1 MKKLLIR
8 FFLSLCI
15 ILLSGYSQLYAHTY
29 QDGIRHS
36 SIKALLKS
44 EHAGIGKLQNT
55 QALPHKFSSSVTE
68 NLKLSVA
75 EIEEEDDEL
84 VSFKK
89 LLEHSNYFTAVFYA
103 LVFGCLG
110 LFLLKRLPAGKHA
123 LYFSSFK
130 LYLLFRVI
138 RIWFKNAGWQI
149 AIA

>member
-75 EIEEEDDEL
+75 EIEEEDDEFI
-84 VSFKK
+84 SFKK

-110 LFLLKRLPAGKHA
+110 LFLSKRLSSDKH
-123 LYFSSFK
+123 SFK
-130 LYLLFRVI
+130 FPTCKLFLLFRVI
-138 RIWFKNAGWQI
+138 RI
-149 AIA
+149 